1 MSEKWYVVNE
11 KGEVLREASPNER
24 VISNGQSDY
33 LLGTEKIDF
42 DFVKLN
48 TRLIGDLGSLLRYV
62 IELLPYIE
70 IGTGILKFGNGVKF
84 KNNKSFMKVFKVKEG
99 RTDLIVYQLKKDDII
114 HKCKNA
120 EDGIYFVFNPFI
132 AHCSR
137 RVPKELYKEFLNS
150 KWRGYCD

>member
-24 VISNGQSDY
+24 VISNGQSEY

-48 TRLIGDLGSLLRYV
+48 TRSLSEMDNLLKY
-62 IELLPYIE
+62 IILLLPYVE
-70 IGTGILKFGNGVKF
+70 LGTGILKFRNGVKF
-84 KNNKSFMKVFKVKEG
+84 KNNKNFMKVFKVKEG

-114 HKCKNA
+114 HKCKNK

-137 RVPKELYKEFLNS
+137 RVPKALYKEFFNS

>member
-11 KGEVLREASPNER
+11 MGEILREASPNER
-24 VISNGQSDY
+24 VISNGQSEY

-48 TRLIGDLGSLLRYV
+48 TRSLSEMDNLLKY
-62 IELLPYIE
+62 IILLLPYVE
-70 IGTGILKFGNGVKF
+70 LGTGILKFRNGVKF
-84 KNNKSFMKVFKVKEG
+84 KNNKNFMKVFKVKEG
-99 RTDLIVYQLKKDDII
+99 RTDFIVYQLKKDDII
-114 HKCKNA
+114 HKCKNK
-120 EDGIYFVFNPFI
+120 EDGVYFVFNPFI

-137 RVPKELYKEFLNS
+137 RVPKELYKEFFNS

>member
-48 TRLIGDLGSLLRYV
+48 TRLIGDLSSLLRYV

-70 IGTGILKFGNGVKF
+70 IGTGII
-84 KNNKSFMKVFKVKEG
+84 E
-99 RTDLIVYQLKKDDII
+99 
-114 HKCKNA
+114 
-120 EDGIYFVFNPFI
+120 E
-132 AHCSR
+132 
-137 RVPKELYKEFLNS
+137 
-150 KWRGYCD
+150 

>member
-11 KGEVLREASPNER
+11 MGEILREASPNER
-24 VISNGQSDY
+24 VISNGQSEY

-48 TRLIGDLGSLLRYV
+48 TRSLNEMDNLLKY
-62 IELLPYIE
+62 IILLLPYVE
-70 IGTGILKFGNGVKF
+70 LGTGILKFRNGVKF
-84 KNNKSFMKVFKVKEG
+84 KNNKNFMKVFKVKEG

-114 HKCKNA
+114 HKCKNK

-137 RVPKELYKEFLNS
+137 RVPKELYKEFFNS

>member
-11 KGEVLREASPNER
+11 MGEILREASPNER
-24 VISNGQSDY
+24 VISNGQSEY

-48 TRLIGDLGSLLRYV
+48 TRSLSEMDNLLKY
-62 IELLPYIE
+62 IILLLPYVE
-70 IGTGILKFGNGVKF
+70 LGTGILKFRNGVKF
-84 KNNKSFMKVFKVKEG
+84 KNNKNFMKVFKVKEG

-114 HKCKNA
+114 DKCKNK
-120 EDGIYFVFNPFI
+120 EDGVYFVFNPFI

-137 RVPKELYKEFLNS
+137 RVPKELYKEFFNS

>member
-1 MSEKWYVVNE
+1 MNEKWYVVNE

-24 VISNGQSDY
+24 VISNGQSEY

-48 TRLIGDLGSLLRYV
+48 TRSLSEMDNLLKY
-62 IELLPYIE
+62 IILLLPYVE
-70 IGTGILKFGNGVKF
+70 LGTGILKFRNGVKF

-114 HKCKNA
+114 HKCKNK
-120 EDGIYFVFNPFI
+120 EDGVYFVFNPFI

-137 RVPKELYKEFLNS
+137 RVPKELYKEFFNS

>member
-1 MSEKWYVVNE
+1 MSDKWYVVNE
-11 KGEVLREASPNER
+11 MGEILREASPNER
-24 VISNGQSDY
+24 VISNGQSEY

-48 TRLIGDLGSLLRYV
+48 TRSLSEMDNLLKY
-62 IELLPYIE
+62 IILLLPYVE
-70 IGTGILKFGNGVKF
+70 LGTGILKFRNGVKF
-84 KNNKSFMKVFKVKEG
+84 KNNKNFMKVFRVKEG

-114 HKCKNA
+114 HKCMNK
-120 EDGIYFVFNPFI
+120 EDGVYFVFNPFI

-137 RVPKELYKEFLNS
+137 RVPKELYKEFFNS

>member
-11 KGEVLREASPNER
+11 MGEILREASPNER
-24 VISNGQSDY
+24 VISNGQSEY

-48 TRLIGDLGSLLRYV
+48 TRSLSEMDNLLKY
-62 IELLPYIE
+62 IILLLPYVE
-70 IGTGILKFGNGVKF
+70 LGTGILKFRNGVKF
-84 KNNKSFMKVFKVKEG
+84 KNNKNFMKVFKVKEG

-114 HKCKNA
+114 HKCKNK
-120 EDGIYFVFNPFI
+120 EDGVYFVFNPFI

-137 RVPKELYKEFLNS
+137 RVPKELYKEFFNS